1 MMLPLMALTSCRVKE
16 IPDTGTLELRMS
28 DLGDFITVDTKAT
41 DYSDFSN
48 YDVVIDGPTKLKA
61 KFSTLS
67 GQVVELGSGSYA
79 ITVTSPNTE
88 PAAFEQPIYQAK
100 EEFEI
105 KAGEVTP
112 LDLTCTPLNC
122 KVTINLSDNFKKE
135 LAAYEVVIGNGL
147 GELVWTKNAEKND
160 FSDEKAGY
168 FLPRGLEIKVKGY
181 RSIDNT
187 EATAVYFIKDPQ
199 PADHHVVNLD
209 AKVTGQIGGIKIDVD
224 TDFNERNEDVNVDG
238 MDEVYV
244 DRPDFDD
251 DDDNDD
257 PQPVLKNSIVWQGN
271 ETFAPVTLTA
281 ETTLQMAITMPAGI
295 ASFVVEVSDNFKPL
309 VAVITT
315 GGVQY
320 LDLINDNK
328 IIENELLASLATG
341 EELLNQTEVLF
352 DLTGFVE
359 MLLALQG
366 EEDMTVE
373 FILKATDNNG
383 DDLLF
388 MDDYPVVTMIIP
400 KASGLN

>member
-1 MMLPLMALTSCRVKE
+1 
-16 IPDTGTLELRMS
+16 
-28 DLGDFITVDTKAT
+28 
-41 DYSDFSN
+41 
-48 YDVVIDGPTKLKA
+48 
-61 KFSTLS
+61 
-67 GQVVELGSGSYA
+67 
-79 ITVTSPNTE
+79 
-88 PAAFEQPIYQAK
+88 
-100 EEFEI
+100 
-105 KAGEVTP
+105 
-112 LDLTCTPLNC
+112 
-122 KVTINLSDNFKKE
+122 
-135 LAAYEVVIGNGL
+135 
-147 GELVWTKNAEKND
+147 
-160 FSDEKAGY
+160 
-168 FLPRGLEIKVKGY
+168 
-181 RSIDNT
+181 
-187 EATAVYFIKDPQ
+187 
-199 PADHHVVNLD
+199 
-209 AKVTGQIGGIKIDVD
+209 
-224 TDFNERNEDVNVDG
+224 

-271 ETFAPVTLTA
+271 ETFAPITLTA

-328 IIENELLASLATG
+328 IIENELLGSLATG

-388 MDDYPVVTMIIP
+388 MDDYPIVTMIIP
-400 KASGLN
+400 KAAGSN